1 MSEDWDY
8 AKHTKEVSEHGG
20 PDQYDKDLIHQG
32 RFEGGAITGILI
44 FGIYGIYKG
53 GQKIYSK
60 FNQWHN
66 NKIEEIK
73 KKNDP
78 QKEKPEN

>member
-32 RFEGGAITGILI
+32 RFEGGVITGILI

-53 GQKIYSK
+53 GQ
-60 FNQWHN
+60 
-66 NKIEEIK
+66 
-73 KKNDP
+73 
-78 QKEKPEN
+78 